1 MPPETPLSIAAYVTF
16 HYVENRLGYLVGAVR
31 ALHDIRSAR
40 KYIFIYV
47 NDVDSAKIDTIRE
60 ALETAGIRD
69 GVQIRIC
76 RDLEHPFLLTWAHK
90 PDLREAV
97 RSDDNGYT
105 HFIYIEDDEE
115 IGETQFGYFLE
126 YLEPLKEKGLI
137 PGFYRVETNDQSG
150 VVYSTDQEKR
160 VDLSGRPYVA
170 IGERA
175 FVDLPNPYMGSFI
188 LDRGLAKEYLGSP
201 SFDLVGSSLRRNW
214 GARERAAMGLIFES
228 PPYPFA
234 CRVVHPVDVRTLTP
248 APEAFIRHL
257 PNTYAN
263 QPRSPLAS
271 IPIDAVF
278 TGALGK
284 PSLLR
289 LLYRYGFSRARSV
302 QRFLRVSVKN
312 RFAPRRRVI
321 KV

>member
-16 HYVENRLGYLVGAVR
+16 HYVEDRLGYLVGAVR
-31 ALHDIRSAR
+31 ALHDLRSAR
-40 KYIFIYV
+40 KDIFVYV
-47 NDVDSAKIDTIRE
+47 NDVDSAKIDSIRE
-60 ALETAGIRD
+60 AFETAGIRE
-69 GVQIRIC
+69 GAEIRIC
-76 RDLEHPFLLTWAHK
+76 RNLEHPFLLTWAHK

-97 RSDDNGYT
+97 LSDDNGYT

-115 IGETQFGYFLE
+115 IGQTQFDYFLE

-150 VVYSTDQEKR
+150 VVHVTDQVER
-160 VDLSGRPYVA
+160 VDLGGRPHLT
-170 IGERA
+170 IGDRA

-188 LDRGLAKEYLGSP
+188 FDRELAREYLGSH

-214 GARERAAMGLIFES
+214 GARERAAMGLTFEN

-234 CRVVHPVDVRTLTP
+234 CRVVHPVDVRTLKP

-263 QPRSPLAS
+263 QPHTSLGS

-278 TGALGK
+278 TGALAK
-284 PSLLR
+284 PPLLR
-289 LLYRYGFSRARSV
+289 SLYRYGFSRARSI